1 VIKVLTL
8 DELGKEKWDLFVSNH
23 RHSSIF
29 HTSAWHRTIETSY
42 QYETK
47 YHVVQNPD
55 GTIRSAIPSMTV
67 RNLFLGKRTVCFP
80 YSDHCDPL
88 LGDPSDFER
97 LTKSVINTAPNGNVE
112 FRFYKVNRDVPG
124 LNKDE
129 SYVNYVLPLREP
141 VDENFFIL
149 SSSFFLPE
157 SINHL
162 YNNLHN
168 NLHPSCIQRQIRKA
182 QKNGVTVR
190 EGKSISDLK
199 QFCNLHLLT
208 RKRHGIP
215 SQSFR
220 FFKNLRSEFGNAFR
234 LFIAEYEE
242 KPVAAMILLD
252 HILSSSFFLLSSSFY
267 KYGAS
272 NQAGLR
278 LGANPLLFWHAIKS
292 AAESGLSELDLG
304 RTSKWEKNLAVFKQR
319 LGSVRKPFAYFA
331 STKSI
336 SSLQQSKADSM
347 YSKINSFFPASFNQ
361 ISGALL
367 YRFLG

>member
-29 HTSAWHRTIETSY
+29 HTSAWHLTIETSY
-42 QYETK
+42 RYETK

-88 LGDPSDFER
+88 LGDPADFKE
-97 LTKSVINTAPNGNVE
+97 LTDSVVSSAPKGNVE

-129 SYVNYVLPLREP
+129 SYVNYVLPLRES
-141 VDENFFIL
+141 DNENFFIL

-157 SINHL
+157 SIDRL
-162 YNNLHN
+162 YN

-182 QKNGVTVR
+182 QKNGVKIR

-215 SQSFR
+215 SQPFR
-220 FFKNLRSEFGNAFR
+220 FFKNLRSEFCDAFR

-278 LGANPLLFWHAIKS
+278 LGANPLLFWHAIRR
-292 AAESGLSELDLG
+292 AVELGFQEFDLG
-304 RTSKWEKNLAVFKQR
+304 RTSRADRGLADFKRHLGAAPKPLHYLAPGKSTGSLEKGTIQSLAGSLFSVLPTRINQMSGSLFYR
-319 LGSVRKPFAYFA
+319 YLG
-331 STKSI
+331 
-336 SSLQQSKADSM
+336 
-347 YSKINSFFPASFNQ
+347 
-361 ISGALL
+361 
-367 YRFLG
+367 